1 MTTSSTYAPPK
12 FAVGNLIHYKKTSAE
27 KFDTTQIF
35 RIDKI
40 REDRGGNFHDGFTTL
55 TVATITN
62 TKTNETQKDVTLV
75 YDSYMCQYYQS
86 WAVLVDGENASR

>member
-1 MTTSSTYAPPK
+1 MTTTSTYTPPQ
-12 FAVGNLIHYKKTSAE
+12 FAVGNRIHFKKTTDE
-27 KFDTTQIF
+27 VYDTTQIF
-35 RIDKI
+35 CIDKL

-75 YDSYMCQYYQS
+75 YDSYMCRYYQS
-86 WAVLVDGENASR
+86 WAVLVDGENMSR